1 MSIWEIKFD
10 KKIKLNKMN
19 IRFLTILLLLFLYR
33 SITAQAPVNVITDTT
48 KKVASDTAKQNLLM
62 RIELL
67 EAAVDSM
74 KAGEDSYNAKLEEIE
89 SGYSRLNK
97 KILAALGLGAL
108 ALILGIGSYIY
119 TGSRYSK
126 LKNRIY
132 AINNS
137 RDLDELEKKF
147 YDFKKR
153 SGENIDE
160 LSARYN
166 NFYTEFSKA
175 KDVLVNEITDLSVKV
190 DASSSLKSSISES
203 IKKNE
208 PEKIPDDDT
217 DIKVKHKSFLVE
229 YYVDNGEIKFKE
241 TNSGTPFYM
250 DKFDDRSE
258 LTVNESSYAP
268 SNYSESIQKCFK
280 VNGSMSGKY
289 RNKKPALCSFDENS
303 GTWNLIQTGELDGI

>member
-1 MSIWEIKFD
+1 MNSRILSI
-10 KKIKLNKMN
+10 L
-19 IRFLTILLLLFLYR
+19 ILLVLCRLI
-33 SITAQAPVNVITDTT
+33 SAQTPFTGADSTN
-48 KKVASDTAKQNLLM
+48 KVVTDTAKQNLLL
-62 RIELL
+62 RIEAL
-67 EAAVDSM
+67 EAALDSI
-74 KAGEDSYNAKLEEIE
+74 KAGNESYTARLEDME

-108 ALILGIGSYIY
+108 ALILGLGSYIY
-119 TGSRYSK
+119 TGSRYTK

-132 AINNS
+132 SINNS

-147 YDFKKR
+147 YEYKKR
-153 SGENIDE
+153 SGDNIDE
-160 LSARYN
+160 LSARYD
-166 NFYTEFSKA
+166 NFYMEFTKA
-175 KDVLVNEITDLSVKV
+175 KDVLVNEITGLSLKI
-190 DASSSLKSSISES
+190 DAASSLKSSISES
-203 IKKNE
+203 VKRNE
-208 PEKIPDDDT
+208 PEQTSADESN
-217 DIKVKHKSFLVE
+217 VQSKHKSFLVE
-229 YYVDNGEIKFKE
+229 YFVDNGEIKFKE